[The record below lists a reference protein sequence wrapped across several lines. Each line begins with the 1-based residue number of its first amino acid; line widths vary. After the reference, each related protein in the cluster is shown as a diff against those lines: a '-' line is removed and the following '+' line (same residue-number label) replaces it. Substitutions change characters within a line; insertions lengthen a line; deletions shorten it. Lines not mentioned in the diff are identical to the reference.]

1 MSILFSKRT
10 LFSGIIA
17 ASSLSTMAFAAQP
30 QQGFTV
36 TPSIGNYHFN
46 NDTHIDDNTAYSLG
60 LGYQFNNPWGVEFNY
75 LNANTK
81 KHGNKVDVNQYRL
94 DGIYNIEQFSTT
106 KLTPYLAAGI
116 GAVKYNKGIDTTH
129 TQVNFGGGVKYA
141 LAQNLA
147 LRGDFRVV
155 EDTNDNKLDN
165 VTSLGVQYTFGGPAH
180 ASTMSNTSDNDSAYS
195 EPTTTTATMEQ
206 TSSDTQPAQSQPNV
220 AATASSDQPAAATST
235 DNQPA
240 AAATNDQPVKQSTV
254 DDSTTSTAQTT
265 TAAAAAT
272 TATDQ
277 ANTATKA
284 VAAKPEQVE
293 IKFATNSVSV
303 PQSVYPK
310 LQKIATYMQANPNTS
325 VTIKGYTDNTGNP
338 VYNVK
343 LSEDRALAVAQVLN
357 STFNIP
363 QSRMATVGYG
373 EAQPVV
379 PNDTPAHRE
388 QNRRV
393 IAVVVDSAQ

>member
-36 TPSIGNYHFN
+36 TPSIGHYHFD

-75 LNANTK
+75 LNANSK
-81 KHGNKVDVNQYRL
+81 KNGNKVDVNQYRL

-116 GAVKYNKGIDTTH
+116 GAVKYDKGIDTTH
-129 TQVNFGGGVKYA
+129 TQVNVGGGVKYA
-141 LAQNLA
+141 LAQNVA
-147 LRGDFRVV
+147 LRGDFRLV
-155 EDTNDNKLDN
+155 EDTNSNKLDN
-165 VTSLGVQYTFGGPAH
+165 VTSLGVQYTFGGPSH
-180 ASTMSNTSDNDSAYS
+180 ASTMSDSSDSDSAYS
-195 EPTTTTATMEQ
+195 EPTTTTAAMEQ
-206 TSSDTQPAQSQPNV
+206 SSSDTQPAQSQPNV
-220 AATASSDQPAAATST
+220 AATANSDQSAAM
-235 DNQPA
+235 DN
-240 AAATNDQPVKQSTV
+240 QPVKQSTV
-254 DDSTTSTAQTT
+254 DDSTANTDQ
-265 TAAAAAT
+265 TAAAADT
-272 TATDQ
+272 TD
-277 ANTATKA
+277 KA
-284 VAAKPEQVE
+284 KASSALAAKPDQVE
-293 IKFATNSVSV
+293 VKFATNSVAV

-310 LQKIATYMQANPNTS
+310 LQKIATYMQANPDTS
-325 VTIKGYTDNTGNP
+325 VTIKGYTDNTGTKA
-338 VYNVK
+338 YNVK
-343 LSEDRALAVAQVLN
+343 LSEKRALAVGQVLS

-363 QSRMATVGYG
+363 QSRISTVGYG